1 MKMLEKVQWVA
12 MAIVAIAAGFA
23 LAYATNF
30 HFKVA
35 AALSGLAQAEP
46 NLALSAAV
54 AKHSPDLVGHLGE
67 RGVSEVRGKVIGADL
82 MRITFEYSRPEAHS
96 EDIVV
101 VPQYSS
107 CTDTPEHFNA
117 CGNPVADFSLDL
129 SPVPGAMTRLVASSA
144 ANPRAVSV
152 DDVADMIETTVSYA
166 GWELAKNKAAK
177 KEAAATAAMNE
188 ASWQIP
194 ASAAGKASS
203 KSPVD
208 SVGGH

>member
-1 MKMLEKVQWVA
+1 MKKLEKVQWSA
-12 MAIVAIAAGFA
+12 MALVAIAAGLV
-23 LAYATNF
+23 LAYATIY

-54 AKHSPDLVGHLGE
+54 AKHSPDLVGHLGAK
-67 RGVSEVRGKVIGADL
+67 GVSRVHGEVIGADL
-82 MRITFEYSRPEAHS
+82 MRITFDYSRPEAHS
-96 EDIVV
+96 ENIVV

-107 CTDTPEHFNA
+107 CTDTPEHFKA
-117 CGNPVADFSLDL
+117 CGNPVADFSLAL
-129 SPVPGAMTRLVASSA
+129 SPMPGAMTRLVASSA
-144 ANPRAVSV
+144 ANPSAVSV
-152 DDVADMIETTVSYA
+152 DDVADMIDTTVSYA

-177 KEAAATAAMNE
+177 KEAAAAAAMNE
-188 ASWQIP
+188 ASWQSP
-194 ASAAGKASS
+194 ASAAGKAAS